1 MEEEAVRWNI
11 KVSKET
17 DLTLRTYLGSQ
28 GMKKGDLSKF
38 IEEAVRWRVF
48 HRTVQSIKEQNA
60 DTDPAELQ
68 RLIDTAA
75 RGTGRCGTGRCGTDE
90 ITPKR
95 KSRAKATGFYPLAFC
110 HPDAAAWGMRGDA
123 GEFGDHDTYSP
134 AAGCGHTMPISAWLG
149 RGVRYERSKGR
160 RPGGRNLT

>member
-1 MEEEAVRWNI
+1 MRIGVYLLECIEGYMEEEAVRWNI

-75 RGTGRCGTGRCGTDE
+75 RQVRAEQGAKG
-90 ITPKR
+90 KAR
-95 KSRAKATGFYPLAFC
+95 KA
-110 HPDAAAWGMRGDA
+110 
-123 GEFGDHDTYSP
+123 
-134 AAGCGHTMPISAWLG
+134 
-149 RGVRYERSKGR
+149 
-160 RPGGRNLT
+160 